1 MGTYDGTVVADESA
15 AKNRT
20 KQGFFARQF
29 GMWKFVKLAWRNM
42 WRNWRR
48 TLIASVAIVLSM
60 ILLIFFQAFLDGM
73 DESIYGNTVRLYGG
87 NVLVHA
93 PGYREKSTRLP
104 MLPVSDVDEVLAAV
118 REQPNVLA
126 ASRRINTGGLVSNR
140 NLSQAV
146 NITAIEPA
154 LERPISL
161 VAENMVSGRFLLP
174 EDGDNIVIGQ
184 ALADHL
190 EVTVGDRVSLLGRR
204 EDGSMRQRSMT
215 VVGVFNLGLGEA
227 EKGLLFMNLPTAQ
240 QLYNL
245 RGQVTEVAVTMK
257 EIGQEDPLIEALAPQ
272 FPNHEVD
279 SIYTLRPE
287 FGNALATDRVFGLM
301 FGGILLLMGGIG
313 ILNLMLMA
321 VFERTREM
329 GVLAAMGMT
338 GRQIMG
344 LFVLEGALIGFLGA
358 VLGCVGSW
366 LLVRSL
372 NQTGIDLSSVYADFQ
387 DAGEIY
393 ALMGTTLYPAIEV
406 GTIVAYG
413 FSAVVVGAVASW
425 IPARRAARRE
435 PAESLHYV

>member
-1 MGTYDGTVVADESA
+1 
-15 AKNRT
+15 
-20 KQGFFARQF
+20 
-29 GMWKFVKLAWRNM
+29 MWKFIKLAWRNM

-104 MLPVSDVDEVLAAV
+104 MLPLSDVDEILAAV
-118 REQPNVLA
+118 REHPDVLA
-126 ASRRINTGGLVSNR
+126 ASTRINTGGLASNR
-140 NLSQAV
+140 AASHAV
-146 NITAIEPA
+146 NITAIEPQFEA
-154 LERPISL
+154 PISL
-161 VAENMVSGRFLLP
+161 VAENIVDGRFLVP
-174 EDGDNIVIGQ
+174 NDGDNIVIGRT
-184 ALADHL
+184 LADHL
-190 EVTVGDRVSLLGRR
+190 NVTVDDRISLLGRR

-215 VVGVFNLGLGEA
+215 VVGIFDLGLGEA
-227 EKGLLFMNLPTAQ
+227 EKGLVFINLPTAQ

-245 RGQVTEVAVTMK
+245 RGQVTEIAVTMR
-257 EIGQEDPLIEALAPQ
+257 EIGEEDALIEEIAPQ
-272 FPNHEVD
+272 FPDHEVD

-287 FGNALATDRVFGLM
+287 FGNALATDRIFGLF

-344 LFVLEGALIGFLGA
+344 LFVLEGALIGFFGA
-358 VLGCVGSW
+358 VIGCLASG
-366 LLVRSL
+366 LLVSSL
-372 NQTGIDLSSVYADFQ
+372 NQSGIDLSAVYGEIQ

-393 ALMGTTLYPAIEV
+393 ALMGTTLYPAIETS
-406 GTIVAYG
+406 TIIAYG
-413 FSAVVVGAVASW
+413 FSAVVVGALAAF
-425 IPARRAARRE
+425 IPARRASHRE
-435 PAESLHYV
+435 PADSLHYV